1 MRVRANSVAAARLGA
16 FPAVRLPDARM
27 RALSHAAMPCR
38 RHTLSACMGLA
49 RRALVMLIT
58 VAVALVFSSPS
69 TGPLTVLLGL
79 SSCVVVGMRRLFSS
93 WCRRVSE

>member
-1 MRVRANSVAAARLGA
+1 
-16 FPAVRLPDARM
+16 
-27 RALSHAAMPCR
+27 
-38 RHTLSACMGLA
+38 MGLA

-93 WCRRVSE
+93 WCRRVSA